1 MESIILC
8 RWEVWTCQK
17 NPCDKACQSSMVGR
31 LVCWGSII
39 LLCFEILKP
48 IGWTKLSVSESLK
61 NEILCLFLWTEV
73 FFYLIRLLFFC
84 SLKDWKLLPEF
95 NYNKR
100 WGMWIWHCVGL
111 NVLLLWHASKGFSF
125 FFLGGGGIYL
135 FLLLFFYDWWW
146 EANYILCMHA

>member
-1 MESIILC
+1 MECIILC

-100 WGMWIWHCVGL
+100 WGMWIWHCVGVGL
-111 NVLLLWHASKGFSF
+111 NVLLLWHASKGFF
-125 FFLGGGGIYL
+125 FFFFAGGGGD
-135 FLLLFFYDWWW
+135 LFFIIIIFLW
-146 EANYILCMHA
+146 LMMRS